1 MAKITR
7 LPPSN
12 GLGMSDSQFKSRFK
26 KKTKKEAR
34 NEVKQIQE
42 KMMKSKKK
50 YIKNKI
56 SDYYS
61 EKNYQEKM
69 AYEMKK
75 WI

>member
-1 MAKITR
+1 M
-7 LPPSN
+7 
-12 GLGMSDSQFKSRFK
+12 K
-26 KKTKKEAR
+26 KA
-34 NEVKQIQE
+34 
-42 KMMKSKKK
+42 KKK